1 MTTKEN
7 ETPQQWEKRHE
18 GHITEEFTPERPFE
32 TRSLY
37 CYDCKENAEWKGQNK
52 LT

>member
-32 TRSLY
+32 TRVLY
-37 CYDCKENAEWKGQNK
+37 CYDCKEEAEWKGQKK
-52 LT
+52 LD